1 MNKYSQDI
9 RDICADYIR
18 TKIREISESHYSAG
32 WMSGIEYTV
41 WNATQSPTRLLSE
54 HEAKLLRAASE
65 AIDGWIAW
73 SGGGCKLKMNPL
85 LPITTARKNKTKG
98 AYWYRLNTI
107 YRNSMQ
113 EMVARLLQQCDQIKT
128 ANRRLALAA

>member
-1 MNKYSQDI
+1 MNKHSQDI

-54 HEAKLLRAASE
+54 HEAQLLRAASE

-73 SGGGCKLKMNPL
+73 SDHVGDGVFVPMSEW
-85 LPITTARKNKTKG
+85 R
-98 AYWYRLNTI
+98 R
-107 YRNSMQ
+107 MQ
-113 EMVARLLQQCDQIKT
+113 TEDGSSEEQD
-128 ANRRLALAA
+128 